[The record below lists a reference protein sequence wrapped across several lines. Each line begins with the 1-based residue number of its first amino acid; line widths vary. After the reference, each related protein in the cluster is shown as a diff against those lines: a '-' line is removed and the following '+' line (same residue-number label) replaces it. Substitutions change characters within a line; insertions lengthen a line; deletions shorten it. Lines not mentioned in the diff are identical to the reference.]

1 MDKRWFLTF
10 GVVLICLIYVA
21 VGTEQQQSR
30 FGLWL
35 DRHSSEEIAEASALR
50 PLIRCINVADV
61 PWRLDR
67 AATVSTAAASDAHD
81 DFPYLQRQDADAIR
95 RDFCKPGIVF
105 KASMFPGTR
114 QMEPVV
120 NRYTSA
126 FNDVLM
132 RHQALQRYSPAS
144 ALLAMKFHDKYYDGK
159 IEAFLAASDTL
170 RPELEA
176 LDLDLRPRQLEQLE
190 QRLGRDQ
197 HWYLLNYMIQARQT
211 VNRLDEAAASRQLDL
226 PSLGAASE
234 ALRQAR
240 QAGETYRDSLPANRR
255 RGPVH
260 DLWALLEQP
269 AQHYQSALE
278 QLAADWR
285 NHAEPRVLSD
295 DFWNVTHRYDVLLA
309 LYNKQADLDF

>member
-1 MDKRWFLTF
+1 MDMRWFLTF

-21 VGTEQQQSR
+21 IGTEQQQSR

-35 DRHSSEEIAEASALR
+35 DRHSSEEIAEANALR
-50 PLIRCINVADV
+50 PLIKCINVADV

-67 AATVSTAAASDAHD
+67 ATSATALKAGNAPD
-81 DFPYLQRQDADAIR
+81 DFPYLQRYDADAIR

-105 KASMFPGTR
+105 KVGMLPGTR
-114 QMEPVV
+114 QLEPVV

-132 RHQALQRYSPAS
+132 RHEALQRYSPAS
-144 ALLAMKFHDKYYDGK
+144 ALLAMKFHDTYYNGK

-170 RPELEA
+170 RPQLES
-176 LDLDLRPRQLEQLE
+176 LDLALRPRQLEQLE

-197 HWYLLNYMIQARQT
+197 HWYLLNYMIQARET
-211 VNRLDEAAASRQLDL
+211 VKRLDEAATRRQLDL
-226 PSLGAASE
+226 PLLGAASE

-240 QAGETYRDSLPANRR
+240 QAGETYRDSLPANHR

-269 AQHYQSALE
+269 AQRYQAALE
-278 QLAADWR
+278 QLATDWR
-285 NHAEPRVLSD
+285 NRAEPQVLSD

-309 LYNKQADLDF
+309 LYNKQADVDF